1 MLTIKVPGAP
11 DDFLSPSP
19 PSPKTAARQDQ
30 TRQSSTRQDRTHA
43 VQQSKRDYSITS
55 SARVGASTNLG
66 CIHPEPPA
74 TLATTAQVKLT
85 LLDRQRYEFLNV
97 DRIVDAF
104 WAVVVDLIV
113 YRKHNT
119 LRLTLLLR
127 GINTGGPR

>member
-1 MLTIKVPGAP
+1 MCDRFPQDQAWQSGT
-11 DDFLSPSP
+11 
-19 PSPKTAARQDQ
+19 RQDQ
-30 TRQSSTRQDRTHA
+30 TLA

-119 LRLTLLLR
+119 LRLTVLLR
-127 GINTGGPR
+127 GINTGWPR

>member
-1 MLTIKVPGAP
+1 M
-11 DDFLSPSP
+11 
-19 PSPKTAARQDQ
+19 
-30 TRQSSTRQDRTHA
+30 
-43 VQQSKRDYSITS
+43 QQSKRDYSITS

-66 CIHPEPPA
+66 CIHREPPA

-85 LLDRQRYEFLNV
+85 LLDRQWYEFLNV

-127 GINTGGPR
+127 GINQRSAQHQRPSLSNHPATRSNHVVISAKHMIGSSKLSSR